1 GGARGRRRRC
11 PGGGAAGRHRADAA
25 PAHGPA
31 EAVADDRHV
40 AAVPSG
46 RRLGKVRRT
55 RERHRSLR
63 ATRSCVADGSRRVR
77 LPLRA
82 RDAISHARI
91 ELTPS
96 RRGPSGILQ
105 QGDFA
110 EGGLQC
116 HNHLHARSPRARLR
130 PFLSQTHKHFLSRIH
145 SMTIIDTNRNV
156 AAHLA
161 HLKARGVTTIGRYYA
176 TSAAKRL
183 TKPEA
188 AAICAAGLDIF
199 VVFEDSGDPQLS
211 VEQGVHDAQIALG
224 QAQAVGQPAGSAI
237 YFALEHEKQGGFTQ
251 AHVPGIKR
259 YMDGVRQVLAPT
271 YKIGVYG
278 DGVVCKALLDAQMVD
293 FTWLS
298 ASRKHPGTPEFT
310 ASGRATLIQ
319 RTPVDQNID

>member
-1 GGARGRRRRC
+1 
-11 PGGGAAGRHRADAA
+11 
-25 PAHGPA
+25 
-31 EAVADDRHV
+31 
-40 AAVPSG
+40 
-46 RRLGKVRRT
+46 
-55 RERHRSLR
+55 
-63 ATRSCVADGSRRVR
+63 
-77 LPLRA
+77 
-82 RDAISHARI
+82 
-91 ELTPS
+91 
-96 RRGPSGILQ
+96 
-105 QGDFA
+105 
-110 EGGLQC
+110 
-116 HNHLHARSPRARLR
+116 
-130 PFLSQTHKHFLSRIH
+130 
-145 SMTIIDTNRNV
+145 MTIIDTNRNV

-319 RTPVDQNID
+319 RTPVDQNIDGLSVDFNEAKQPEFGAFTIPAAQPAPAPEALASMAAPGGGGTTHRGGVRGGSGRCGGSTADGPSRRLDLPRTAAARGAAARQGLQAHGRHLPGLS